1 MRTCFPVTYR
11 WFPGHGWGLGPCF
24 VCVQLPV
31 SSPPKFSRLL
41 LTQCRPGPEDLDRGE
56 RGKDFNG
63 CLQRATGPGR
73 GLWVGD
79 SQPFGT
85 NPGPC
90 HLGGAVGCS
99 LVGRGP
105 PSPWSPL
112 SMSPGSA
119 QAQAS
124 AKLACVALALE
135 RWGLPNCEI
144 QGSFSEGRLP
154 C

>member
-112 SMSPGSA
+112 SMSREAIYEQRLSPSPG
-119 QAQAS
+119 
-124 AKLACVALALE
+124 
-135 RWGLPNCEI
+135 
-144 QGSFSEGRLP
+144 FSETCLRGSCPGEVGSPQL
-154 C
+154 